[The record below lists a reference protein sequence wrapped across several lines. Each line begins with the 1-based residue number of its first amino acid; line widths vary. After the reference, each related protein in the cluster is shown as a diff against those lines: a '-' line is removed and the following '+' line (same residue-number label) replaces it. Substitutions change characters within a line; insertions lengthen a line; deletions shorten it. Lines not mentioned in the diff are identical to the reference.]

1 MPTPP
6 APPIW
11 TLNASGMTGG
21 SNGAKLAGCHIG
33 QASSVYTFYDPSWN
47 VLATFAGSPT
57 LSCSFNYN
65 GINGWTVTLATAI
78 SGGNAN
84 GGWTTPNTGPVVR
97 PTDIPAQSGDYTAQ
111 TGGGVVPEEEEKA
124 ASSAG
129 YGKT

>member
-6 APPIW
+6 NPPIW

-47 VLATFAGSPT
+47 SLATFSGTT
-57 LSCSFNYN
+57 LSCTFNYN
-65 GINGWTVTLATAI
+65 GVDGWTLTLGTAV
-78 SGGNAN
+78 SGGNAT
-84 GGWTTPNTGPVVR
+84 GTWSTPKTEFER

-129 YGKT
+129 YGKN